1 MGKALLIDLDFSALN
16 LGQVTSVS
24 EDKPVFLDWLQSDG
38 LAYIDTGHKLITIY
52 DKVLIEG
59 GAGEVNDSIVIGGV
73 RWAGTVEGPAQVYFN
88 QYEKKI
94 IPVALI
100 SASSG
105 QSKFNY
111 KANSVY
117 IADFYNKIYTLD
129 GVTYNHGTS
138 LSTGS
143 EVGYSF
149 YLFALNNV
157 GQIAARHNS
166 IKIRRCEIYRNDVMI
181 HNYLP
186 CYYRGEYG
194 MWDNVENRFV
204 GNSFNQGAFLGGKD

>member
-1 MGKALLIDLDFSALN
+1 MGKALLIDLDFSIQN
-16 LGQVTSVS
+16 LGQVTPVIK
-24 EDKPVFLDWLQSDG
+24 ETPVFLDWLKSDG

-59 GAGEVNDSIVIGGV
+59 GAAEVNDNIVIGGV
-73 RWAGTVEGPAQVYFN
+73 RWSGNSGGQAQIYFN
-88 QYEKKI
+88 QYEKNI
-94 IPVALI
+94 IPVALTD
-100 SASSG
+100 AS
-105 QSKFNY
+105 QSSRFNY

-129 GVTYNHGTS
+129 GVTYAHGTS

-143 EVGYSF
+143 EIGYSL

-157 GQIAARHNS
+157 GQIAVRHNS

-186 CYYRGEYG
+186 CYYLGEYG

-204 GNSFNQGAFLGGKD
+204 GNSSNQGAFIGGKD